1 MKRLLTAKIDTYLNS
16 GYDEKSRAD
25 HRAGLFWKNLEK
37 GVDKWGEIWYSTKAV
52 CSAGS
57 AAEKVLK
64 NLKKVLDKR
73 DRVWY
78 SIKAVCSAESAAE
91 KKVEKK

>member
-1 MKRLLTAKIDTYLNS
+1 MKSPARITARAFFGKTWKKVLTNGGRFGILPKL
-16 GYDEKSRAD
+16 
-25 HRAGLFWKNLEK
+25 
-37 GVDKWGEIWYSTKAV
+37 
-52 CSAGS
+52 SAPPG
-57 AAEKVLK
+57 AQRKKVLK